1 MKIGGGE
8 ACPLKIDLFEVR
20 GLVPNPLNKPK
31 NSPRKLKI
39 ALRLLA
45 PGGRDICLDSP
56 TIFVIMMVQDC
67 KMLDM
72 SNREDED

>member
-8 ACPLKIDLFEVR
+8 ACLLKIDLFEVR

-45 PGGRDICLDSP
+45 PGGRNICLDSP
-56 TIFVIMMVQDC
+56 TNFCDMVQDC